1 LDVSKEYQ
9 MKVLAT
15 LSLGLVVALGM
26 ISLVGCHRSQG
37 PKPLAVSGTVTFQ
50 GAPVTE
56 GKVTFEDPK
65 TGYTGAADLNPEG
78 QFSAMV
84 PAGHYKVTVTP
95 PMVEVGGTPD
105 TPGEMTF
112 KDVPNIPRKYWT
124 ANTSPL
130 ECEVSQAGQKVSFDL
145 TP

>member
-1 LDVSKEYQ
+1 MRSCIRLQLTWAIGLSSL
-9 MKVLAT
+9 LAF
-15 LSLGLVVALGM
+15 A
-26 ISLVGCHRSQG
+26 GCKGGYG

-50 GAPVTE
+50 GTAVTE

-65 TGYTGAADLNPEG
+65 TGFTGAADLTAEG
-78 QFSAMV
+78 QFHLMV
-84 PAGHYKVTVTP
+84 PAGQYKVTVTP

-112 KDVPNIPRKYWT
+112 KTVPNIPRKYWT

-130 ECEVSQAGQKVSFDL
+130 ECQVSQAGQTVTFDL
-145 TP
+145 VP

>member
-1 LDVSKEYQ
+1 MRRRGGLQV
-9 MKVLAT
+9 V
-15 LSLGLVVALGM
+15 LVVTVLTAGWLF
-26 ISLVGCHRSQG
+26 GCSRSQG

-50 GAPVTE
+50 GSPVTE

-65 TGYTGAADLNPEG
+65 TGFTGSGDITPEG
-78 QFSAMV
+78 QFRLTV

-112 KDVPNIPRKYWT
+112 KEVPNIPRKYWT
-124 ANTSPL
+124 SNTTPL
-130 ECEVSQAGQKVSFDL
+130 ECEVTQAGQTVSL
-145 TP
+145 ELAP

>member
-1 LDVSKEYQ
+1 
-9 MKVLAT
+9 MKL
-15 LSLGLVVALGM
+15 LGNFLLCLVVAVGIM
-26 ISLVGCHRSQG
+26 PLVGCTRSQG

-65 TGYTGAADLNPEG
+65 TGYSGAADLNAEG